1 MPYYLDM
8 SDIIVTFAPIYR
20 TPMRTGRPAK
30 KETPYK
36 IIVHTNGGRRY
47 ASTKITIVREDGS
60 KQSRHKHWGTVDDN
74 NRFHPNTTYFNASP
88 QERARL
94 IIPSDWILEEATGRG
109 EAKRGRVEYSKDDV
123 DRQYGPTWF
132 LDKVAEETGI
142 KADLLRVFGGNEAK
156 VGQILTMAYFPF
168 IDNLSYSQL
177 ARWQKEVKA
186 PTDISMTPKA
196 VTILT
201 QSINEQN
208 RMDLFRMRAARV
220 GKDELCAVDSTSIS
234 SYGFNLVDIRW
245 GRNKEHLPLRQTVE
259 VVVYSITSHMPIFYL
274 ELPGNMPDSRTVELI
289 MKELEHAG
297 FRNLILIT
305 DRGYESLKNL
315 ELYISRRQ
323 KVITS
328 VKVGQGDVLKKIK
341 AIDLSSGIPEGMSYD
356 TKSELFYSQ
365 YDCSYSVKGNGD
377 NVIEADRL
385 KINLYFSVEG
395 RARAITAMQNDIA
408 EQTAMAQRLVD
419 SKETIADERSL
430 ARQLNMLSLTI
441 DDKKQILT
449 KFEVDRE
456 KRDVRL
462 RTSGFF
468 ASKTVGLDLDPLQ
481 AMDNYGMRDE
491 QEKCFQLQKGP
502 LGQDRTRCWSES
514 AKHGRMF
521 ICFVGLILASYVR
534 SVWESNDYLRKKFG
548 STESVLAEMRT
559 IRCIEHKGRLKF
571 VTPFVGEQVE
581 ICKAFGFDI
590 PVGCAP
596 AYTSKAKSKTPK
608 RGRPSKPKTEIQ
620 EI

>member
-1 MPYYLDM
+1 
-8 SDIIVTFAPIYR
+8 
-20 TPMRTGRPAK
+20 MRTGRPAK

-196 VTILT
+196 VTILP

>member
-1 MPYYLDM
+1 
-8 SDIIVTFAPIYR
+8 
-20 TPMRTGRPAK
+20 MRTGRPAK

-596 AYTSKAKSKTPK
+596 AYASKAKSKTPK

>member
-1 MPYYLDM
+1 
-8 SDIIVTFAPIYR
+8 
-20 TPMRTGRPAK
+20 MRTGRPAK

>member
-1 MPYYLDM
+1 
-8 SDIIVTFAPIYR
+8 
-20 TPMRTGRPAK
+20 MRTGRPAK

-559 IRCIEHKGRLKF
+559 IRCIVHKGRLKF

>member
-1 MPYYLDM
+1 
-8 SDIIVTFAPIYR
+8 
-20 TPMRTGRPAK
+20 MRTGRPVK

-36 IIVHTNGGRRY
+36 VIVHTNGGRRY
-47 ASTKITIVREDGS
+47 ASTKVAMVGEDGK
-60 KQSRHKHWGTVDDN
+60 KQYRHKHWGTVDDS
-74 NRFHPNTTYFNASP
+74 NRLHPNTTYFNASP

-94 IIPSDWILEEATGRG
+94 IFPSGWILDEATGMG
-109 EAKRGRVEYSKDDV
+109 KDKRGRVAYSKDDV
-123 DRQYGPTWF
+123 DRQYGPTWL
-132 LDKVAEETGI
+132 LDKVAEKTGV
-142 KADLLRVFGGNEAK
+142 KADLLKVFDGNEEK
-156 VGQILTMAYFPF
+156 VCQILTMAYFPF

-177 ARWQKEVKA
+177 SRWQKEVKT
-186 PTDISMTPKA
+186 PTEISMTPKV
-196 VTILT
+196 VTLLA
-201 QSINEQN
+201 QSITEQN

-245 GRNKEHLPLRQTVE
+245 GRNKERLPLRQTVE

-289 MKELEHAG
+289 LKELEHAG

-315 ELYISRRQ
+315 ELYISKRQ
-323 KVITS
+323 KVIAS

-341 AIDLSSGIPEGMSYD
+341 AIDLSSGVPEGMLYD
-356 TKSELFYSQ
+356 AKRGLFYSQ
-365 YDCSYSVKGNGD
+365 YDCSRSVKGSGD

-395 RARAITAMQNDIA
+395 RAQAIKAMQNDIA
-408 EQTAMAQRLVD
+408 GQTMEAQRLID
-419 SKETIADERSL
+419 NGETIVDGKSL
-430 ARQLNMLSLTI
+430 ARQLDMLVLTL
-441 DDKKQILT
+441 DDKTHKLT

-456 KRDVRL
+456 KRDMKL

-468 ASKTVGLDLDPLQ
+468 ASKTIGLDLNPIQ
-481 AMDNYGMRDE
+481 ALDNYGMRDE

-521 ICFVGLILASYVR
+521 ICFIGLILASYVR
-534 SVWESNDYLRKKFG
+534 SVWESSDFLRKKFG

-571 VTPFVGEQVE
+571 VTPFVGDQVE

-590 PVGCAP
+590 PAGCAP
-596 AYTSKAKSKTPK
+596 TYTSKAKPATPR
-608 RGRPSKPKTEIQ
+608 RGRPAKPKTEAQ

>member
-1 MPYYLDM
+1 
-8 SDIIVTFAPIYR
+8 
-20 TPMRTGRPAK
+20 MRTGRPAK

-36 IIVHTNGGRRY
+36 IIVHTNVGRRY

-123 DRQYGPTWF
+123 ESQYGPTWF
-132 LDKVAEETGI
+132 LFKVAEETGI

-305 DRGYESLKNL
+305 DCGYESLKNL

>member
-1 MPYYLDM
+1 M
-8 SDIIVTFAPIYR
+8 SDFIVTFVPIYQ
-20 TPMRTGRPAK
+20 TFMRTGRPVK

-36 IIVHTNGGRRY
+36 VIVHTNGGRRY
-47 ASTKITIVREDGS
+47 ASTKVAMVGEDGK
-60 KQSRHKHWGTVDDN
+60 KQYRHKHWGTVDDS

-94 IIPSDWILEEATGRG
+94 IFPSGWILDEATGMG
-109 EAKRGRVEYSKDDV
+109 KDKRGRVAYSKDDV
-123 DRQYGPTWF
+123 DRQYGPTWL
-132 LDKVAEETGI
+132 LDKVAEKTGV
-142 KADLLRVFGGNEAK
+142 KADLLKVFDGNEEK
-156 VGQILTMAYFPF
+156 VCQILTMAYFPF

-177 ARWQKEVKA
+177 SRWQKEVKT
-186 PTDISMTPKA
+186 PTEISMTPKV
-196 VTILT
+196 VTLLA
-201 QSINEQN
+201 QSITEQN

-245 GRNKEHLPLRQTVE
+245 GRNKERLPLRQTVE

-289 MKELEHAG
+289 LKELEHAG

-315 ELYISRRQ
+315 ELYISKRQ
-323 KVITS
+323 KVIAS

-341 AIDLSSGIPEGMSYD
+341 AIDLSSGVPEGMLYD
-356 TKSELFYSQ
+356 AKRGLFYSQ
-365 YDCSYSVKGNGD
+365 YDCSRSVKGSGD

-395 RARAITAMQNDIA
+395 RAQAIKAMQNDIA
-408 EQTAMAQRLVD
+408 GQTMEAQRLID
-419 SKETIADERSL
+419 NGETIVDGKSL
-430 ARQLNMLSLTI
+430 ARQLDMLVLTL
-441 DDKKQILT
+441 DDKTHKLT
-449 KFEVDRE
+449 KFEVDRG
-456 KRDVRL
+456 KRDMKL

-468 ASKTVGLDLDPLQ
+468 ASKTIGLDLNPIQ
-481 AMDNYGMRDE
+481 ALDNYGMRDE

-521 ICFVGLILASYVR
+521 ICFIGLILASYVR
-534 SVWESNDYLRKKFG
+534 SVWESSDFLRKKFG

-571 VTPFVGEQVE
+571 VTPFVGDQVE

-590 PVGCAP
+590 PAGCAP
-596 AYTSKAKSKTPK
+596 TYTSKAKPATPR
-608 RGRPSKPKTEIQ
+608 RGRPAKPKTEAQ